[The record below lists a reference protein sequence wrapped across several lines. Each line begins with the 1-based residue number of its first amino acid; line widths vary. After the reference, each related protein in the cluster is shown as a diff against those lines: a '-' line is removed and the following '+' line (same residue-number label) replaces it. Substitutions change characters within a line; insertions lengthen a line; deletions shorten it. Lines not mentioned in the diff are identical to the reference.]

1 MKQVQKIQKRDN
13 STAAKESQMAGPL
26 TAIGGIAGGVVGGI
40 YGGGPAGAMAGA
52 SAGSS
57 LGGTIGGMIDPG
69 EAAKESSTP
78 QAQAVDVEENA
89 MQRRLGEAKQN
100 RLAVLRNAESALAQL
115 PQQLRE
121 EYAGPIIQATMAEEK
136 RKAMGA

>member
-40 YGGGPAGAMAGA
+40 YGGPGGAMAGA

-57 LGGTIGGMIDPG
+57 LGGTVGGMIDPG
-69 EAAKESSTP
+69 EAAKEGSTP

-100 RLAVLRNAESALAQL
+100 RLVVLRNAESALAQL

>member
-1 MKQVQKIQKRDN
+1 MKQVQKVQKRGE
-13 STAAKESQMAGPL
+13 STGAKESQMAGPL

-40 YGGGPAGAMAGA
+40 YGGPGGAMAGA

-57 LGGTIGGMIDPG
+57 LGGTVGGMIDPG
-69 EAAKESSTP
+69 EAAKEGSTP

-100 RLAVLRNAESALAQL
+100 RLAILRNAESALAQL

>member
-1 MKQVQKIQKRDN
+1 MKQVQKVQKRGE
-13 STAAKESQMAGPL
+13 TTGGRESQFSGPF
-26 TAIGGIAGGVVGGI
+26 TAIGGIAGGVIGGI
-40 YGGGPAGAMAGA
+40 GGGPGGAIGGA
-52 SAGSS
+52 AAGSS
-57 LGGTIGGMIDPG
+57 LGGTVGGMIDPG

-100 RLAVLRNAESALAQL
+100 RLAILRNAESALAQL

>member
-13 STAAKESQMAGPL
+13 STGAKESQMAGPL

-40 YGGGPAGAMAGA
+40 YGGPGGAMAGA

-69 EAAKESSTP
+69 EAAKEGSTP

-100 RLAVLRNAESALAQL
+100 RLVVLRNAESALAQL

>member
-1 MKQVQKIQKRDN
+1 MRQVQTIKEKN
-13 STAAKESQMAGPL
+13 EGTEAKKSSLKTPLSVFGGVAGGV
-26 TAIGGIAGGVVGGI
+26 IGGIAGGPMGAIGGAGA
-40 YGGGPAGAMAGA
+40 GGGL
-52 SAGSS
+52 GST
-57 LGGTIGGMIDPG
+57 LGEMFDPDKPG
-69 EAAKESSTP
+69 EP
-78 QAQAVDVEENA
+78 GQARVIQGQEIDENA

-100 RLAVLRNAESALAQL
+100 RLAILRNAESALAQL

>member
-1 MKQVQKIQKRDN
+1 MKQVQKVQKRGE
-13 STAAKESQMAGPL
+13 STGAKESQMAGPL
-26 TAIGGIAGGVVGGI
+26 TAIGGIAGGVIGGVA
-40 YGGGPAGAMAGA
+40 GGPAGAIGGAAG
-52 SAGSS
+52 GSS
-57 LGGTIGGMIDPG
+57 VGGTIGGMIDPG

-100 RLAVLRNAESALAQL
+100 RLAILRNAESALAQL

>member
-13 STAAKESQMAGPL
+13 STGAKESQMAGPL

-40 YGGGPAGAMAGA
+40 YGGPGGAMAGA

-57 LGGTIGGMIDPG
+57 LGGTVGGMIDPG
-69 EAAKESSTP
+69 EAAKEGSTP

-100 RLAVLRNAESALAQL
+100 RLVVLRNAESALAQL

>member
-40 YGGGPAGAMAGA
+40 YGGPGGAMAGA

-57 LGGTIGGMIDPG
+57 LGGTVGGMIDPG
-69 EAAKESSTP
+69 EAAKEGSTP

-100 RLAVLRNAESALAQL
+100 RLAILRNAESALAQL

-136 RKAMGA
+136 RKSMGA

>member
-1 MKQVQKIQKRDN
+1 MKQVQKVQKRGE
-13 STAAKESQMAGPL
+13 TTGGRESQLSGPF
-26 TAIGGIAGGVVGGI
+26 TAIGGIAGGVIGGVA
-40 YGGGPAGAMAGA
+40 GGGPAGAIGGAAG
-52 SAGSS
+52 GSS
-57 LGGTIGGMIDPG
+57 VGGTIGRMIDPG
-69 EAAKESSTP
+69 EAAKEESTP
-78 QAQAVDVEENA
+78 QAQAVEVEENA

-100 RLAVLRNAESALAQL
+100 RLAILRNAESALAQL

>member
-1 MKQVQKIQKRDN
+1 MKQVQKIQKRGETKEGKKSDLAAPM
-13 STAAKESQMAGPL
+13 TA
-26 TAIGGIAGGVVGGI
+26 VGGI
-40 YGGGPAGAMAGA
+40 VGGVLGMKGGPMGVIGGAT
-52 SAGSS
+52 AGSQAGS
-57 LGGTIGGMIDPG
+57 TIGQMIDPDEKAVEEG
-69 EAAKESSTP
+69 MA
-78 QAQAVDVEENA
+78 QAQALDVEENA

-100 RLAVLRNAESALAQL
+100 RLAILRNAESALAQL

>member
-1 MKQVQKIQKRDN
+1 MKQVQKVQKRGE
-13 STAAKESQMAGPL
+13 STGAKESQIAGPL

-40 YGGGPAGAMAGA
+40 YGGPGGAMAGA

-57 LGGTIGGMIDPG
+57 LGGTVGGMIDPG
-69 EAAKESSTP
+69 EAAKEGSTP
-78 QAQAVDVEENA
+78 QAQALEVEENA

-100 RLAVLRNAESALAQL
+100 RLAILRNAESALAQL